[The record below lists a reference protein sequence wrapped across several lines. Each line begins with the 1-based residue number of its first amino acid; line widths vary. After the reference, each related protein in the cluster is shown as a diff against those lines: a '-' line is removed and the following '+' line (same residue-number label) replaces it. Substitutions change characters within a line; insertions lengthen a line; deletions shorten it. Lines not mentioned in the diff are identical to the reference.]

1 MVRFSGSRYLRRVLR
16 LIRPPKG
23 PGERGAA
30 GPDPVDP
37 LGSVAA
43 AALGGDRQAERTLF
57 AMLGPSLLRV
67 VRGVLGATHPDVEDV
82 LQESMA
88 AVHQALPSFR
98 GDARVAHFACRVA
111 VQTALS
117 ARRRASYRAR
127 YTPSAPPDEV
137 AELALD
143 ERSPVDA
150 RAAAERLAAFR
161 ELLEELSETQAEAL
175 VLHVVLGY
183 SVEETA
189 GAQRVPLNTA
199 RSRLRN
205 ALARLRE
212 RVQGDARLFAILGPV
227 R

>member
-1 MVRFSGSRYLRRVLR
+1 MLR
-16 LIRPPKG
+16 LLRPP
-23 PGERGAA
+23 RAA
-30 GPDPVDP
+30 DTRRAAELDAVDP
-37 LGSVAA
+37 LGPVAQS
-43 AALGGDRQAERTLF
+43 ALAGDRRAERTLF

-67 VRGVLGATHPDVEDV
+67 VRGVLGATHPEVEDV

-88 AVHQALPSFR
+88 ALHRALPSYR
-98 GDARVAHFACRVA
+98 GQCRVAHFACRVA
-111 VQTALS
+111 AQTALS

-127 YTPSAPPDEV
+127 YTPSAPPEEL

-143 ERSPVDA
+143 DRSPLDA
-150 RAAAERLAAFR
+150 HATAERLLAFR
-161 ELLEELSETQAEAL
+161 SLLGELPPAQAEAL
-175 VLHVVLGY
+175 VLHAALGY

-189 GAQRVPLNTA
+189 VAQRVPLNTA

-212 RVQGDARLFAILGPV
+212 RVLGDARLFALLGPT

>member
-1 MVRFSGSRYLRRVLR
+1 M
-16 LIRPPKG
+16 
-23 PGERGAA
+23 
-30 GPDPVDP
+30 
-37 LGSVAA
+37 
-43 AALGGDRQAERTLF
+43 

-67 VRGVLGATHPDVEDV
+67 VRGVLGATHPEIEDV
-82 LQESMA
+82 LQDSMA
-88 AVHQALPSFR
+88 AVHQALPGFR
-98 GDARVAHFACRVA
+98 GQCRVAHFACRVTA
-111 VQTALS
+111 QTALS
-117 ARRRASYRAR
+117 ARRRASYRAH
-127 YTPSAPPDEV
+127 YTPSAPPEEV

-143 ERSPVDA
+143 DRSPVDA

-161 ELLEELSETQAEAL
+161 GLLEELSEPQAEAL

-189 GAQRVPLNTA
+189 DAQRVPINTA

-212 RVQGDARLFAILGPV
+212 RVNGDARLFAILGPE